1 MTKIEY
7 HRLLSALHEAVDIHN
22 LDAEGGSVDLRY
34 AEAVVDGINEA
45 LDIIETRVE
54 NGHISIQ

>member
-1 MTKIEY
+1 MTKQEY
-7 HRLLSALHEAVDIHN
+7 RRLLSALHEAVDIHN
-22 LDAEGGSVDLRY
+22 LDAESGDADMRY
-34 AEAVVDGINEA
+34 EEAVVDGIHEA